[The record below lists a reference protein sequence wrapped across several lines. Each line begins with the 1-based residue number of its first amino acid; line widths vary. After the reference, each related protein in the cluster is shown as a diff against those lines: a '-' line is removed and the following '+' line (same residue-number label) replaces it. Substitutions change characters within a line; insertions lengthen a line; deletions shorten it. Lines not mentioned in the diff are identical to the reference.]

1 MSIDFESLKDKAVVF
16 AQSGVTR
23 ARELT
28 DTGVAKAKE
37 VAEVGKLK
45 VQNSTE
51 QEAIRKAYSELGKLY
66 YAERGS
72 APEAAYADLCQTIT
86 DALARISYN
95 NERIADIKA
104 AGHLSEEEVSE
115 VEEVE
120 EPAAPAESPEEP
132 SCCGGAEEPKAEDN
146 QAEE

>member
-1 MSIDFESLKDKAVVF
+1 MSIDFESLKDKAVVL
-16 AQSGVTR
+16 AQSGVTK
-23 ARELT
+23 AKELT
-28 DTGVAKAKE
+28 ETGVAKAKE
-37 VAEVGKLK
+37 LADTSAAKAKEITEIGKLK

-72 APEAAYADLCQTIT
+72 APEAAYADLCQRIT

-104 AGHLSEEEVSE
+104 AGQLSDDEVDE
-115 VEEVE
+115 IGR
-120 EPAAPAESPEEP
+120 A
-132 SCCGGAEEPKAEDN
+132 SCRERVFRAV
-146 QAEE
+146 